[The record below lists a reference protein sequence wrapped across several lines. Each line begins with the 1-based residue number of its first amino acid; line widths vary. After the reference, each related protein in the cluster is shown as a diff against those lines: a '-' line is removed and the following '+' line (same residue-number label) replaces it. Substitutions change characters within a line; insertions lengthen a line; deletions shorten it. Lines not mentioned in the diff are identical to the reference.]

1 MKKADLNLLFD
12 KHLNLI
18 KILKMFNF
26 YLIPIKFTWLWI
38 TLNHQYSKMISKLSF
53 LSFRIKKDRI
63 LRRGLLFK
71 INPEL

>member
-26 YLIPIKFTWLWI
+26 YLIPIKFT
-38 TLNHQYSKMISKLSF
+38 
-53 LSFRIKKDRI
+53 
-63 LRRGLLFK
+63 
-71 INPEL
+71 